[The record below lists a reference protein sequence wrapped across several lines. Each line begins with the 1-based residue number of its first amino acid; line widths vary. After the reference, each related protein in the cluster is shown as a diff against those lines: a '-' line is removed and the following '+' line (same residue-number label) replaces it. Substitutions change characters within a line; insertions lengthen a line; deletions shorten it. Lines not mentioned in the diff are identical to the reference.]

1 MKNYYY
7 LKSSQMHKIGVTVA
21 AAIFMAGCSSTP
33 TTPSTSAFAAPTEQM
48 AISRAALKNASSNG
62 GNEFAPVQF
71 KSAMEK
77 MESAEREMGK
87 KNYVTARQL
96 AEQAQVDAELAGA
109 AARSAKA
116 QKGADAVQ
124 EDNRVLRQEI
134 NRKTN

>member
-33 TTPSTSAFAAPTEQM
+33 TTSSTSAFSAPTEQM
-48 AISRAALKNASSNG
+48 AVSRAALKNASSTG
-62 GNEFAPVQF
+62 GNEFAPIQF

-77 MESAEREMGK
+77 MEAAERAMGE
-87 KNYVTARQL
+87 KNYARARLL
-96 AEQAQVDAELAGA
+96 AEEVQVDAELAAA
-109 AARSAKA
+109 AARSAKT
-116 QKGADAVQ
+116 QKAADAVQ